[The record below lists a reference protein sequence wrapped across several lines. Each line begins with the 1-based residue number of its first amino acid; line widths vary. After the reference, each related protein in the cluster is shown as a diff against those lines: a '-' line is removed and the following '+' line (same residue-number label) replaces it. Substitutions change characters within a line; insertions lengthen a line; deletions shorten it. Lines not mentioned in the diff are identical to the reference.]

1 MTTKKVLIT
10 GANGQLGQ
18 CLQQISGSYTNY
30 EFVFAD
36 RTTMPLDIQSQMA
49 AYINEI
55 QPDIIINTA
64 AYTAVDKAESEPELA
79 FAINADAIGFLG
91 KLAAEKSIRLIHIS
105 TDYVF
110 NGEGQSPYLENH
122 PTAPINVYG
131 ASKLKGEQSLLTANP
146 KACIIR
152 TSWVYSQFG
161 NNFVKTMLR
170 LLTSKESINVV
181 SDQIGSPTNAID
193 LANVI
198 MAMCGHEDISGI
210 YHFANSG
217 IITWYDFAKAIGEEI
232 NSSCVINPIPSKDY
246 PTPARRPHYSAM
258 DTGKIA
264 TKLNLEIPNW
274 LSSLK
279 STLTILQ
286 P

>member
-1 MTTKKVLIT
+1 MTTKKILVT

-18 CLQQISGSYTNY
+18 CLQHISDSYTQY

-36 RTTMPLDIQSQMA
+36 KTTMPLDNQSKMA
-49 AYINEI
+49 AYINDIE
-55 QPDIIINTA
+55 PDIIINTA
-64 AYTAVDKAESEPELA
+64 AYTAVDKAESESELA
-79 FAINADAIGFLG
+79 FVINADAIGFLG
-91 KLAAEKSIRLIHIS
+91 ELAAEKNIRLIHIS

-131 ASKLKGEQSLLTANP
+131 ASKLKGEQLLLAANP
-146 KACIIR
+146 QACIIR

-170 LLTSKESINVV
+170 LLSSKESINVV

-193 LANVI
+193 LANAI
-198 MAMCGHEDISGI
+198 MTMCGHDDISGI

-217 IITWYDFAKAIGEEI
+217 IISWYDFAKAIGDEI
-232 NSSCVINPIPSKDY
+232 NSHCVINPIPSKDY
-246 PTPARRPHYSAM
+246 PTPASRPHYSAM
-258 DTGKIA
+258 NTGKISA
-264 TKLNLEIPNW
+264 KLKIEVPDW

-279 STLTILQ
+279 ETINTLQ
-286 P
+286 S